1 VQTRINEIP
10 TVSIVLCRRVKE
22 SEATFID
29 GSPGKLGKDI
39 FHFPTAQAIHRNIVK
54 VPEYCL
60 DHIDSRTI
68 FSEYVYEKHS
78 LGTVMNDGSVEVPGV
93 KNGTKLFYSDSLGL
107 VINKES

>member
-1 VQTRINEIP
+1 M
-10 TVSIVLCRRVKE
+10 
-22 SEATFID
+22 
-29 GSPGKLGKDI
+29 
-39 FHFPTAQAIHRNIVK
+39 K